1 MRAEGGL
8 SLHRLDHGGM
18 RMAEQQRAVAAEVIH
33 VLVAVDVPLART
45 GRAGRVDRVR
55 QRRARVVGETRR
67 DHPTCSLVE
76 LRRTLRARA
85 IPRLDARGHRGRD
98 RHACAPFS
106 SRSRLR
112 RRPFCSIAG
121 QGRRALAPPAR
132 SVRPSSRR
140 PRAGRGHVRGS
151 HRPGKEEGTMSHRS
165 LAGIA
170 LGVSVAFGAAA
181 QDLPKSHFKV
191 IGLNSPTVASIVDE
205 VPFWRETL
213 PKASNGAITADITPL
228 DQMGI
233 DDKTML
239 RLLRLG
245 VMDFAGMDISK
256 MAGDDPRF
264 EGCDLAGITLDPDK
278 ARAGCNAWREVI
290 DRQMQKNWNSK
301 LLAFGGNPP
310 QVFWCRG
317 MIGGLADLKGKKV
330 RVFNNTMRDFLGGVG
345 ATAVSMAFAEVVPA
359 LSAGVVDCGVT
370 GSLSGNTAGWN
381 ELTKSIYPMSHG
393 WSINV
398 LAVNLNT
405 WKRLDPKTQA
415 FLLEQFK
422 AYEDKMW
429 ATIKTTTG
437 EAENCNTGQQPCTMG
452 KLAKTTIVPVKPE
465 EAETHKKLVEGAVL
479 AGWAKRCGA
488 ECAREWNDTVGK
500 ALNLKAPTP

>member
-1 MRAEGGL
+1 M
-8 SLHRLDHGGM
+8 
-18 RMAEQQRAVAAEVIH
+18 
-33 VLVAVDVPLART
+33 
-45 GRAGRVDRVR
+45 
-55 QRRARVVGETRR
+55 
-67 DHPTCSLVE
+67 
-76 LRRTLRARA
+76 LR
-85 IPRLDARGHRGRD
+85 H
-98 RHACAPFS
+98 
-106 SRSRLR
+106 
-112 RRPFCSIAG
+112 
-121 QGRRALAPPAR
+121 
-132 SVRPSSRR
+132 
-140 PRAGRGHVRGS
+140 
-151 HRPGKEEGTMSHRS
+151 S
-165 LAGIA
+165 LAGIV

-181 QDLPKSHFKV
+181 QGLPKNQFKV

-245 VMDFAGMDISK
+245 VMDFGSMDISK

-264 EGCDLAGITLDPDK
+264 EGCDLAGITLDADK
-278 ARAGCNAWREVI
+278 ARAGCNAYREVI
-290 DRQMQKNWNSK
+290 DRQMQKNWNAK

-317 MIGGLADLKGKKV
+317 MLGGLADLKGKKV

-359 LSAGVVDCGVT
+359 LNSGVVDCGVT
-370 GSLSGNTAGWN
+370 GSLSGNTAGWP
-381 ELTKSIYPMSHG
+381 EVTKSLYPMSLG

-398 LAVNLNT
+398 MAVNLNT
-405 WKRLDPKTQA
+405 WKRLDPKTQG
-415 FLLEQFK
+415 FLLTQVK

-429 ATIKTTTG
+429 QTLKKATA
-437 EAENCNTGQQPCTMG
+437 EADNCNTGKQPCTMG
-452 KLAKTTIVPVKPE
+452 KLANITIVPVTPA
-465 EAETHKKLVEGAVL
+465 EAQQHKVLVEGAVL

-488 ECAREWNDTVGK
+488 ECAAEWNNTVGK
-500 ALNLKAPTP
+500 TLGLRAPTN